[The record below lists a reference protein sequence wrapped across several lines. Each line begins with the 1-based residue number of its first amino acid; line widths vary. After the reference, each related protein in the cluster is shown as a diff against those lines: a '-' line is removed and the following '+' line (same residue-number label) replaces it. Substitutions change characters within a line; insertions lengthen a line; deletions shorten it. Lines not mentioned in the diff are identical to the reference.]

1 MPRSSR
7 FQAGCA
13 ATPEA
18 ALFSIIALPFDAY
31 AALPCAKSRWLL
43 TCLARYT
50 NRAGEAWPTMRAL
63 AKDAAISLASVSRYL
78 RSMAEAGVFQRER
91 LPGGGRY
98 RYTLA
103 EPYRLRWPERV
114 SRLQNRVPQA
124 GTPEQARPEKHGERE
139 RFADRRVSYG
149 ELPDQT
155 DRWKARI
162 RGWVR
167 SGGQFWLADWGPRPT
182 EPGCWVPLGL

>member
-1 MPRSSR
+1 
-7 FQAGCA
+7 
-13 ATPEA
+13 
-18 ALFSIIALPFDAY
+18 LFSIVAVPFDTY
-31 AALPCAKSRWLL
+31 QALPCAKSRWLL

-63 AKDAAISLASVSRYL
+63 AKDAAMSLASVSRYL

-114 SRLQNRVPQA
+114 PVVQNRVSPA
-124 GTPEQARPEKHGERE
+124 GTPEQARPVKHGERE
-139 RFADRRVSYG
+139 RFANRGGSYS
-149 ELPDQT
+149 ELPDDRAKWQT
-155 DRWKARI
+155 RL
-162 RGWVR
+162 R
-167 SGGQFWLADWGPRPT
+167 SWRKSRFWLAQWGGRPD
-182 EPGCWVPLGL
+182 EAGCIVPPALLHATG